1 MVRKIEWIFNK
12 HDSIPDRYV
21 GRYMINT
28 NKELNVLPYYLSIPN
43 VEYNPCNVRLIAV
56 AIKDILLLDIDDGS
70 LTDMVSNIGIIIN
83 DDEYNY
89 IYKEVKHIY
98 SVELYS
104 VLVVFKIY
112 DKYY

>member
-43 VEYNPCNVRLIAV
+43 VE
-56 AIKDILLLDIDDGS
+56 
-70 LTDMVSNIGIIIN
+70 
-83 DDEYNY
+83 
-89 IYKEVKHIY
+89 
-98 SVELYS
+98 
-104 VLVVFKIY
+104 
-112 DKYY
+112 

>member
-56 AIKDILLLDIDDGS
+56 AIKDILLLDIDDES
-70 LTDMVSNIGIIIN
+70 LTDMVSNIKFQIN
-83 DDEYNY
+83 EDEFNY
-89 IYKEVKHIY
+89 IYKEVRHIY
-98 SVELYS
+98 AVELYHI
-104 VLVVFKIY
+104 LAVFGIY
-112 DKYY
+112 DN